1 MKNVSIAVFSR
12 YAVGILAMA
21 MAMLFIYFYRN
32 SFSILAAS
40 AYLFLICATDTIYSK
55 IPNIFTVIFI
65 TVGFFTNIIISGL
78 PGVFFSVTGFIVG
91 IALLLIPFLMGGMG
105 AGDVKALAALG
116 AFLGPSMTF
125 HIFLYMGCI
134 GGLLGLFFHILSS
147 DIKEEVHHYITSI
160 KTVYLTR
167 SCKLLRAYKNRTT
180 YRFPYA
186 TSIAFGYFAL
196 IHWGKIF

>member
-12 YAVGILAMA
+12 YALGILAMA

-65 TVGFFTNIIISGL
+65 TVGFLTNIIISGL
-78 PGVFFSVTGFIVG
+78 PGVLFSVTGFIVG

-134 GGLLGLFFHILSS
+134 GGLLGLFFHILLAPFQSS
-147 DIKEEVHHYITSI
+147 
-160 KTVYLTR
+160 R
-167 SCKLLRAYKNRTT
+167 
-180 YRFPYA
+180 
-186 TSIAFGYFAL
+186 
-196 IHWGKIF
+196 